1 VAPHVRVNVLG
12 PGWVET
18 AYGAE
23 LDPAVK
29 GRITEGIPLKRW
41 ARPEEIAAAAVF
53 LASDAASYITGQMLM
68 INGGAVI

>member
-1 VAPHVRVNVLG
+1 MNVLG

-23 LDPAVK
+23 LDHATK
-29 GRITEGIPLKRW
+29 ARITDSIPLKRW
-41 ARPEEIAAAAVF
+41 ASPEEIAAAAVF